1 MDRFVAMRT
10 FCAVAKSGSFSAAAD
25 QLTLS
30 PQLVSKYVSQLEQ
43 HLGVRLL
50 NRTTRRVHITEA
62 GERYLARAVFV
73 LDEVED
79 MENAAGD
86 SQQQAKGRL
95 RVSAPVSFGVKHLSQ
110 LFYEFQQANDGVII
124 DCQLNDRKVDIVEE
138 GFDIALRVGQLK
150 DSSLIAKKLATVR
163 SVICASPA
171 YLKRHGMPASLD
183 ALRTHRYLRYSYLDP
198 SSASP
203 VHNALTDNDHNN
215 FICNN
220 GDTLVQMAVQGA
232 GIALQPTFICGEALA
247 TGELV
252 EILPELAPADMGLFA
267 IYAHRQ
273 LLASKVRAFL
283 DFADGYFGS
292 PPYWDTYGA

>member
-1 MDRFVAMRT
+1 MDRFLAMRT

-25 QLTLS
+25 QLELS

-50 NRTTRRVHITEA
+50 NRTTRRVHITEE
-62 GERYLARAVFV
+62 GDRYLARALFV
-73 LDEVED
+73 LEEVED
-79 MENAAGD
+79 MENVAGE
-86 SQQQAKGRL
+86 SQKEARGRL
-95 RVSAPVSFGVKHLSQ
+95 RISAPVSFGIKHVSA
-110 LFYEFQQANDGVII
+110 LFNDFQQAHPGVTI

-163 SVICASPA
+163 MVLCASSE
-171 YLKRHGMPASLD
+171 YLKRSGIPESLQD
-183 ALRTHRYLRYSYLDP
+183 LTTHRYLRYSYLDP
-198 SSASP
+198 SSLSD
-203 VHNALTDNDHNN
+203 VHHALSENDENN

-232 GIALQPTFICGEALA
+232 GIALQPTFICGDALA
-247 TGELV
+247 AGELT
-252 EILPELAPADMGLFA
+252 EILPELAPPQVGLYA

-273 LLASKVRAFL
+273 LMASKVRAFL

-292 PPYWDTYGA
+292 PPYWDAYTV